1 MPVARCTS
9 RVTRRCNGWLA
20 RRYVAGSHPART
32 HASSIPACLPEQ
44 LCSSLCLCCEAA
56 IDSASSGQPGGFRR
70 ASASSPARSST
81 ARTVPTWI
89 GSPLCDAA
97 ITATSRSGS
106 ASAIAVSET
115 VACSGFMHDRA

>member
-32 HASSIPACLPEQ
+32 HARSIPACLPEQ
-44 LCSSLCLCCEAA
+44 LCNSLCLCCDAA
-56 IDSASSGQPGGFRR
+56 IDSASSGQPGGFRN
-70 ASASSPARSST
+70 ASASRPARSST

-89 GSPLCDAA
+89 GSPLCEAA

-106 ASAIAVSET
+106 ASPTAVRET
-115 VACSGFMHDRA
+115 VAWSGFMQERA